1 MTQHDADQLSGH
13 PTKRRSMAA
22 LAYGLGWFDQSHFVR
37 DFRTFTG
44 ETPCGYAKRDRDGNG

>member
-1 MTQHDADQLSGH
+1 
-13 PTKRRSMAA
+13 MAA